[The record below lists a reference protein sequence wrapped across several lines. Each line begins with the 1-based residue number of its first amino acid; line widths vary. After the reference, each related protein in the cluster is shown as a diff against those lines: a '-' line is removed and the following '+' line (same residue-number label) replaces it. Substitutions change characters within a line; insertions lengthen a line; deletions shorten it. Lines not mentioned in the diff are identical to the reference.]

1 MNKWYI
7 PLLSITFD
15 KVKKNAKPYTHILPI
30 RYSHPTY
37 TLKKKKKSRTLPRHP
52 RASLQHIPNP
62 ILHRLAPSFSLR
74 ILTIHL
80 GVTHLQEKAKNEAE
94 QDGDS
99 RHGRVGCECSLH
111 IQHQFQVSNVRKK
124 KKGDDLRCIEER
136 RSKGRGMV
144 TRSGQCYFMIS
155 VSRQPL
161 GSAKTNSLTR
171 KELGHT
177 PNCWW

>member
-15 KVKKNAKPYTHILPI
+15 KVKKKTQNRTHISCLLGIPILP
-30 RYSHPTY
+30 
-37 TLKKKKKSRTLPRHP
+37 TLSKKKKNQEPSPDTPEPARD
-52 RASLQHIPNP
+52 SLQHIPNP

-111 IQHQFQVSNVRKK
+111 IQHQFPSFKRSQKK
-124 KKGDDLRCIEER
+124 RETTYG
-136 RSKGRGMV
+136 
-144 TRSGQCYFMIS
+144 
-155 VSRQPL
+155 VSRSVGRRVEVWWPDL
-161 GSAKTNSLTR
+161 GNVTLWFRFWVSHLEALKLIHYREKN
-171 KELGHT
+171 
-177 PNCWW
+177 

>member
-1 MNKWYI
+1 MIHSVIINNFWQGKKKTQNRTHISCLLGI
-7 PLLSITFD
+7 PILPTFS
-15 KVKKNAKPYTHILPI
+15 KIKKNQEPSPDTPEPA
-30 RYSHPTY
+30 RD
-37 TLKKKKKSRTLPRHP
+37 
-52 RASLQHIPNP
+52 SLQHVPNP

-124 KKGDDLRCIEER
+124 KGDDLRCIEER

-171 KELGHT
+171 KELGRT